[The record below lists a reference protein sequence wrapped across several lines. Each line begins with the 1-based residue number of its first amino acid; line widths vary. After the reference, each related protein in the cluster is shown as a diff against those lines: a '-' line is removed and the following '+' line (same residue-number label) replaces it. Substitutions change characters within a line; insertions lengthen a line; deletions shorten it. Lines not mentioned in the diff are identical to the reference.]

1 MFGIKTTKTNS
12 NYWKDRKI
20 DWSKHYTATWN
31 HPHRQLIVDV
41 LRRIRFES
49 LWEIGCG
56 SGPNILK
63 IVKELPAKQL
73 GGSDVNKDAIELARK
88 TFKGGMFH
96 VESGEDIF
104 MSDNS
109 VDVVLSDMMLIYV
122 GPTKIKKYLKE
133 MKRISRGSVILCEF
147 HSEVWWERWL
157 ARLKGYN
164 VYDYKKLLEN
174 LGFYGIIVNK
184 IPEHYWGKD
193 DNSKFRSLIMAS
205 K

>member
-88 TFKGGMFH
+88 TFKGT
-96 VESGEDIF
+96 
-104 MSDNS
+104 
-109 VDVVLSDMMLIYV
+109 LQ
-122 GPTKIKKYLKE
+122 
-133 MKRISRGSVILCEF
+133 
-147 HSEVWWERWL
+147 
-157 ARLKGYN
+157 
-164 VYDYKKLLEN
+164 
-174 LGFYGIIVNK
+174 
-184 IPEHYWGKD
+184 
-193 DNSKFRSLIMAS
+193 
-205 K
+205 